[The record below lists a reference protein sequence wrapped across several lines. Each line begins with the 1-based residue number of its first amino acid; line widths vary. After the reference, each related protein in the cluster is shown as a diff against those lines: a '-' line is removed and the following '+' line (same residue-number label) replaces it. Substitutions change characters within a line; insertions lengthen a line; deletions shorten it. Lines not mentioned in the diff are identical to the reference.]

1 MFSLWPN
8 FADRGRKNV
17 QRYRC
22 RSGAT
27 LSRQI
32 RVDWE
37 GSPGVSIPTCLASI
51 KLKKKSYL
59 STRNKIQTSVCRGGG
74 GGDRP
79 DWAPATEGHF
89 FRFLSKR
96 RLSPSSLHYNT
107 RFQLIDNGWPR
118 VDILLWSFPSQN
130 INVKIKRNHTNAVCL
145 TLSTLYP

>member
-1 MFSLWPN
+1 MYKDIAVGPGLRCPGRYGLIGK
-8 FADRGRKNV
+8 APRGSV
-17 QRYRC
+17 FLHVLL
-22 RSGAT
+22 
-27 LSRQI
+27 LSN
-32 RVDWE
+32 W
-37 GSPGVSIPTCLASI
+37 
-51 KLKKKSYL
+51 KKSYL

-89 FRFLSKR
+89 FRFSSKR
-96 RLSPSSLHYNT
+96 HLSPSSLHYNT